1 MRPGRRALVVFL
13 ALVGA
18 LAIAVGKAWAPGTTP
33 TAGATFVL
41 ALDGNTVGSA
51 RDFELTG
58 GPAAKA
64 KGAEYRLRLTRGLT
78 DDTSLVDAF
87 QSGQQF
93 ATATVQ
99 VLDAEGSVLTTYT
112 LSNAAVVSFEHTGS
126 AASSVLLEEAVMTSG
141 SLSVSG

>member
-1 MRPGRRALVVFL
+1 MRLGRRALVVVL

-18 LAIAVGKAWAPGTTP
+18 LSIAVGKAWAPGTTP
-33 TAGATFVL
+33 TEGTTFVL
-41 ALDGNTVGSA
+41 ALDGTTVGSA

-78 DDTSLVDAF
+78 ADTSLVDAF
-87 QSGQQF
+87 QSGQRF

-99 VLDAEGSVLTTYT
+99 VFDAEGALLTTYT
-112 LSNAAVVSFEHTGS
+112 LANAAVVSFEHTGS
-126 AASSVLLEEAVMTSG
+126 AASPTLLEEAVMTSD